1 MSDQADRHL
10 WGEPMFPHKEL
21 RLHLKEPDYTRP
33 KLQLSEGQRR
43 GIFEKLE
50 FLYGKE
56 RAEGA
61 LLEVERLMQVHWAHK
76 TPEMIEDEKGFDP
89 FHRFTEKDLVIITY
103 GDQLSPPPGVHPLK
117 AMSEMFRV
125 YLRDFANTIH
135 LLPFFPYSS
144 DRGFS
149 VVNFKEV
156 DPLIG
161 TWDDI
166 EQMSLSFKLMFDGV
180 INHCSSRSEYFREFL
195 NGNPAYQDYFIAF
208 NTKSAIDE
216 DHLRLILRP
225 RTSDLLT
232 PFQTLTGVKHVWTTF
247 SADQIDLNYKNA
259 RTLTSILDLLLFYVR
274 MGVDIIR
281 LDAATYLWWE
291 LGTSSAHL
299 EGTHTL
305 IQLIR
310 SVFDVVAPR
319 VGLITET
326 NVPHSDNIS
335 YFGDGT
341 NEAHMVYNF
350 GLPPLVVH
358 TLHTGN
364 CCKLSEWAASL
375 EKPSDTCTYFNFLD
389 SHDGIGLLGA
399 RGILSEDEISAL
411 VKKAQAHGGL
421 VSYRSTREGAKSPYE
436 LNVTWFDVLND
447 PNSDESSELQVRRFL
462 ASRSIALVLA
472 GVPGVYVQSF
482 TGSRLVDP
490 VDPSELDEPRSINR
504 RAANPEKAVELLS
517 DRDSIPSRIVRTFR
531 RMAEQR
537 KVNSAFHPN
546 GAQRV
551 LVGNDAVFTVL
562 RKSPDGSRRL
572 LCFTNVTAIPQEFRL
587 SRERVAVASD
597 EWSDLLSDQTLTAQ
611 QGSLEISLAPY
622 QVMWLEAK

>member
-1 MSDQADRHL
+1 MSDQPDRHL
-10 WGEPMFPHKEL
+10 WGEAMFPREEL
-21 RLHLKEPDYTRP
+21 RLHLKEPDYARP
-33 KLQLSEGQRR
+33 KLQLTEGQRQ
-43 GIFEKLE
+43 GILDKLE

-61 LLEVERLMQVHWAHK
+61 FIEVERLMQVHWAHK
-76 TPEMIEDEKGFDP
+76 TPEMIEDEKSFDP
-89 FHRFTEKDLVIITY
+89 SHRFTEKDLVIITY
-103 GDQLSPPPGVHPLK
+103 GDMIHTQPGEHPLK
-117 AMSEMFRV
+117 TMSEMFGI

-156 DPLIG
+156 DPRLG
-161 TWDDI
+161 SWDDI
-166 EQMSLSFKLMFDGV
+166 ETMSLSFKLMFDGV

-195 NGNPAYQDYFIAF
+195 NGNPDYQDFFIAF
-208 NTKSAIDE
+208 NTKSAIDA
-216 DHLRLILRP
+216 DHLQLILRP

-232 PFQTLTGVKHVWTTF
+232 PYQTLDGVKYVWTTF
-247 SADQIDLNYKNA
+247 SADQIDLNYKNE
-259 RTLTSILDLLLFYVR
+259 RTFAGILNILLFYVR

-310 SVFDVVAPR
+310 SIFDVVAPK

-335 YFGDGT
+335 YFGDGS

-364 CCKLSEWAASL
+364 CRKLSEWAATL

-399 RGILSEDEISAL
+399 RGILTEDEISAM
-411 VKKAQAHGGL
+411 VHKAKEHGGL
-421 VSYRSTREGAKSPYE
+421 ISYRTTEEGDKSPYE
-436 LNVTWFDVLND
+436 MNVTWFDVLND
-447 PNSDESSELQVRRFL
+447 PGSDESSELAVRRFL
-462 ASRSIALVLA
+462 ASRSIAFVLA

-482 TGSRLVDP
+482 TGSQLVDA
-490 VDPSELDEPRSINR
+490 VDPSELEEPRSINR
-504 RAANPEKAVELLS
+504 RAANPEKAIELLS
-517 DRDSIPSRIVRTFR
+517 DAASVPSRIVRTFR

-537 KVNSAFHPN
+537 KQNAAFHPN
-546 GAQRV
+546 GPQRV

-562 RKSPDGSRRL
+562 RKAPDGSRKV
-572 LCFTNVTAIPQEFRL
+572 LCLTNVTAANQEV
-587 SRERVAVASD
+587 RVSLDDIGV
-597 EWSDLLSDQTLTAQ
+597 ETVNWSGLLSDKTLTAQ
-611 QGSLEISLAPY
+611 QGALEISLAPY
-622 QVMWLEAK
+622 QVMWLEAN